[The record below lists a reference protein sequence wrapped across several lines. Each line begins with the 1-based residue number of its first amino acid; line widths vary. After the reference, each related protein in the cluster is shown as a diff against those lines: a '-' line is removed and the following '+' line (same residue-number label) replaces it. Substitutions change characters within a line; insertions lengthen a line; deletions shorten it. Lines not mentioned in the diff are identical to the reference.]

1 MAEPPKRSSDIIERV
16 AGGRK
21 KRHDQAVADLHDELS
36 VISKVQ
42 LDPKIIFHYKIVG
55 EQEN

>member
-42 LDPKIIFHYKIVG
+42 LVIFHYKIVR